1 MKVTLDLDALVKSGR
16 ITAEEAERLKG
27 FAAADTGALG
37 ANILYALGATAVACG
52 IAAFLPTL
60 ETLVALGVAL
70 FGAGLFIRMQGMAR
84 LQLFAQIILVI
95 GALSLCTGLGGLYG
109 ENLLVRVGLT
119 LGLAVA
125 AVLARS
131 GLLAALA
138 VVAFAVTIT
147 FDPEMWPPNHFVAVV
162 IVALSALVLALYR
175 ISLRLPGEYERLAI
189 IAMRVAIVM
198 VNVAFFVGSL
208 FGDDRLG
215 LSGLAFSIAWALALL
230 AFGGWAVFANRRWVV
245 NSVAV
250 FGAIHFFT
258 QWFMVLGAQPL
269 SILGGGVL
277 LIVFGL
283 ALARFNNW
291 VGQRPTLA
299 RS

>member
-1 MKVTLDLDALVKSGR
+1 MKVTLDLDALVKAGQ
-16 ITAEEAERLKG
+16 ITPEEAERLKG

-60 ETLVALGVAL
+60 ETLVTLGVVL

-109 ENLLVRVGLT
+109 DNPLVRVGLT
-119 LGLAVA
+119 LGLAAA

-138 VVAFAVTIT
+138 VIAFAVTIT

-162 IVALSALVLALYR
+162 IAALSALVLVLYLV
-175 ISLRLPGEYERLAI
+175 SLRLPGEYERLAI

-215 LSGLAFSIAWALALL
+215 LSSMAFSVAWALALL

-258 QWFMVLGAQPL
+258 QWFMVLGAQPI
-269 SILGGGVL
+269 SIVGGGIL
-277 LIVFGL
+277 LIGFGL
-283 ALARFNNW
+283 ALAR
-291 VGQRPTLA
+291 G
-299 RS
+299 

>member
-16 ITAEEAERLKG
+16 ITPEEAERLKG

-60 ETLVALGVAL
+60 ETLVALGVVL

-125 AVLARS
+125 AILARS
-131 GLLAALA
+131 GLLAALS
-138 VVAFAVTIT
+138 VIAFAVTIT

-162 IVALSALVLALYR
+162 IVALSALVLALYLV
-175 ISLRLPGEYERLAI
+175 SLRLPGEYERLAI

-215 LSGLAFSIAWALALL
+215 LSAMAFSIAWALALL

-258 QWFMVLGAQPL
+258 QWFIVLGAQPL

-299 RS
+299 RG